1 MAAIAVTIQGM
12 AFGPQSIEV
21 AVGDTITWTNMDP
34 MTHTATADNNDF
46 DSGRLD
52 QNDTF
57 SWTANDPPRQIGY
70 HCAIHGPRMS
80 GTLTITAP

>member
-1 MAAIAVTIQGM
+1 
-12 AFGPQSIEV
+12 
-21 AVGDTITWTNMDP
+21 MDP

-46 DSGRLD
+46 DSGGLD

-70 HCAIHGPRMS
+70 HCAIHGARMS
-80 GTLTITAP
+80 GTITITAP